1 MGVMLVFVSTAGPR
15 TLSCVNIDL
24 QIFLKKKISREL
36 HDPRLFAAICCI
48 MEAGSLPI
56 FL

>member
-24 QIFLKKKISREL
+24 QIFLKKISREL